1 MTHAMI
7 GRRRVPKS
15 RGGRAWGRLSAR
27 ARDSSR
33 VSLLHAWPAPRRA
46 SITTTTTHTP
56 ALGSRHRSLTMF
68 DSFFARVGEAAATP
82 PDYIKVRAATAAPAA
97 LLNLAAR

>member
-1 MTHAMI
+1 
-7 GRRRVPKS
+7 
-15 RGGRAWGRLSAR
+15 
-27 ARDSSR
+27 
-33 VSLLHAWPAPRRA
+33 
-46 SITTTTTHTP
+46 
-56 ALGSRHRSLTMF
+56 MF

>member
-1 MTHAMI
+1 MACS
-7 GRRRVPKS
+7 PP
-15 RGGRAWGRLSAR
+15 
-27 ARDSSR
+27 
-33 VSLLHAWPAPRRA
+33 SLHHYHHHPHTSTAP
-46 SITTTTTHTP
+46 
-56 ALGSRHRSLTMF
+56 GSRHRSLTMF